1 MKSIRIIS
9 LIGLLF
15 VLIIPFIGAT
25 SATNDTN
32 NTTVDQAVYNVNGNL
47 FVEFN
52 QTTANVGD
60 TVSISVTAVNN
71 GFFDWSPVK
80 VYAPLADGLQFMSFV
95 VPYKTLQGYDPTT
108 GIWDLNTLNHDER
121 GYQKSLIINAKVL
134 PEAAGKELVAT
145 AKFDTLVVEGSN
157 VHMEDETPSAK
168 SSILKVSPLANA
180 TCSGSG
186 NGTCSGSG
194 NCTCI
199 YNPIT
204 VNTNIK
210 SGTYKT
216 PQTVI
221 LTTNNTTA
229 TIYYTTDGSTP
240 TTNSTKYTGAISLIT
255 SKTLKFFA
263 VDTEGNTSPIYT
275 QQYNIYKLVS
285 YKYNVQAK
293 WKKVWTKVKW
303 KKVHGKWRYHWK
315 KVWKYKTITKTGTK
329 WVKT

>member
-1 MKSIRIIS
+1 M
-9 LIGLLF
+9 F
-15 VLIIPFIGAT
+15 V
-25 SATNDTN
+25 D
-32 NTTVDQAVYNVNGNL
+32 
-47 FVEFN
+47 FN

-60 TVSISVTAVNN
+60 TVSITVTAINN

-80 VYAPLADGLQFMSFV
+80 VYVPLPDGLQFMSFV
-95 VPYKTLQGYDPTT
+95 VPDKTLQEYDPTT

-121 GYQKSLIINAKVL
+121 GHQKSLIITAKVL

-145 AKFDTLVVEGSN
+145 AKFDKLVMEGSN
-157 VHMEDETPSAK
+157 VHMENETPPAK

-186 NGTCSGSG
+186 NGTCIGSG

-204 VNTNIK
+204 VNANIK

-216 PQTVI
+216 PQTVT
-221 LTTNNTTA
+221 LTTNNSTA

-240 TTNSTKYTGAISLIT
+240 TTNSTKYTGAISVIT

-263 VDTEGNTSPIYT
+263 LDTEGNTSPIYT

-285 YKYNVQAK
+285 YKYNVQ
-293 WKKVWTKVKW
+293 VKW
-303 KKVHGKWRYHWK
+303 KKVRGKWKYHWVK
-315 KVWKYKTITKTGTK
+315 IWKYKTITKTGTK
-329 WVKT
+329 WLKT

>member
-15 VLIIPFIGAT
+15 VLTIPFVGAT
-25 SATNDTN
+25 SVTNDTN
-32 NTTVDQAVYNVNGNL
+32 NTTVDPAVYNVNGNL

-60 TVSISVTAVNN
+60 TISITVTAVNN
-71 GFFDWSPVK
+71 GLFDLSPVK
-80 VYAPLADGLQFMSFV
+80 VYAPLPEGLQFISFV
-95 VPYKTLQGYDPTT
+95 VPDKTLQEYDPTT

-121 GYQKSLIINAKVL
+121 GYQKFLIINAEVL

-145 AKFDTLVVEGSN
+145 AKFDTLVMEGSN
-157 VHMEDETPSAK
+157 VHMENETSSAK
-168 SSILKVSPLANA
+168 SSILKVFPLANA

-186 NGTCSGSG
+186 KGTCNGSG
-194 NCTCI
+194 NGTCI
-199 YNPIT
+199 YNPII
-204 VNTNIK
+204 VNANIK

-240 TTNSTKYTGAISLIT
+240 TTNSTKYTGAISVIT

-263 VDTEGNTSPIYT
+263 VDTAGNTSPIYT
-275 QQYNIYKLVS
+275 QNYNIYKLMS
-285 YKYNVQAK
+285 YKYKVQAK
-293 WKKVWTKVKW
+293 WKKVWAKAKW
-303 KKVHGKWRYHWK
+303 KKVHGKWKYHWIK
-315 KVWKYKTITKTGTK
+315 IWKYKTITKTGTK